1 MYVITGATGNT
12 GSAAAKH
19 LLGQEQ
25 KVRVVG
31 RNAERLRPLV
41 AAGAEPFVADVTDP
55 AAMSQA
61 FAGADG
67 VYVMIPPN
75 PTATDVIAYRNQ
87 VSEAATRAI
96 QQTAVKHAVL
106 LSSIGAD
113 KLDKTGPVVGL
124 RMYEDKLNAIA
135 GLNVVHL
142 RAGDFMENLL
152 AQIGVIKSMGIAAG
166 PLRPDLKLHMI
177 AAEDIGKYAAD
188 LLVKRDFNGKQTR
201 ELQGQRDLTMS
212 EAAAILGE
220 AIGKPELQYLQAPN
234 AQIRAAMIQRG
245 MSENVAD
252 LMLEMTDALN
262 SGHMRAREPRSAKNT
277 TSTSLEDFAVKV
289 FAPAYQRALA

>member
-12 GSAAAKH
+12 GNAAAKH
-19 LLGQEQ
+19 LLVQGQ

-31 RNAERLRPLV
+31 RSAERLRPLV
-41 AAGAEPFVADVTDP
+41 AAGAEAFVADVTD
-55 AAMSQA
+55 AAALSQA
-61 FAGADG
+61 FSGADG

-75 PTATDVIAYRNQ
+75 PIATDVLAYRNQ
-87 VSEAATRAI
+87 VSDAATAAI
-96 QQTAVKHAVL
+96 QKTGVKHAVL

-124 RMYEDKLNAIA
+124 RVYEDKLNAVA

-152 AQIGVIKSMGIAAG
+152 GQIGVIRTMGIAAG
-166 PLRPDLKLHMI
+166 PLRADVKLHMV
-177 AAEDIGKYAAD
+177 ATEDIGKYAAD
-188 LLVKRDFNGKQTR
+188 LLLKCDFKGKQAR
-201 ELQGQRDLTMS
+201 ELQGQRDLTMA
-212 EAAAILGE
+212 EAATILGK
-220 AIGKPELQYLQAPN
+220 AIGKPDLQYLQAPN
-234 AQIRAAMIQRG
+234 AQIRAAMVQGG

-262 SGHMRAREPRSAKNT
+262 SGHMRALEPRSAENT
-277 TSTSLEDFAVKV
+277 TPTSLEDFAVKV
-289 FAPAYQRALA
+289 FAPAYKRTVA